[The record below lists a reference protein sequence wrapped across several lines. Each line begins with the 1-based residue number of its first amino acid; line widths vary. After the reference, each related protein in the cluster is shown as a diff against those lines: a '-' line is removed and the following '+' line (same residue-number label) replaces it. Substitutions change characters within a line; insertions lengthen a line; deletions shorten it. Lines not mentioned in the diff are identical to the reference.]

1 MTYVPVSETSVSSN
15 TTNVNQRGF
24 GTILCL
30 DEHNFTLER
39 IVKVASVD
47 EAGAIFPTYTKAYK
61 AAVAAFSVDPKPKE
75 FAIGRRLTSTTL
87 LPATPSNG
95 MQFQVK
101 FKLKND
107 ATIYNIQIT
116 AGGGDTVLTI
126 GTSLASAIN
135 TNYPALGSAVTA
147 TSVAGLV
154 TIVRD
159 STSVDY
165 MVFELINLTAGAVAS
180 GESVDDTMKFIKAE
194 TTDFYHIVSTDRT
207 QLHIEALSN
216 YVAASKNTMSFAT
229 SLADCYLNAYGPS
242 IADWPG
248 KFKVIGRPRN
258 INVTYCQADQLDLF
272 PEIRVFAVNSGYQ
285 PGDVIYSNKANLG
298 ILPAKTAGGLLL
310 TESQRDN
317 LAQRGINY
325 FESFGGVT
333 VYRRGFSQAAGASA
347 WADDTVAKDL
357 FEARANEA
365 LANFLFAQASSKVG
379 AGLAGYGQIESVVR
393 TVGDAMTT
401 VGTTARAFQQ
411 GSFDVIPPTAD
422 EIREA
427 RPGRVGKIK
436 CVAKLEGA
444 IDSGDIELT
453 VSY

>member
-1 MTYVPVSETSVSSN
+1 MTYVPVSETSVTYN

-135 TNYPALGSAVTA
+135 TNHPALGSAVTA

-159 STSVDY
+159 STVDY
-165 MVFELINLTAGAVAS
+165 MVFDLVNLTAGAVAS
-180 GESVDDTMKFIKAE
+180 AESVENTMAAINAE

-207 QLHIEALSN
+207 QAHVEALSN

-229 SLADCYLNAYGPS
+229 SLADCYLNAYGPA
-242 IADWPG
+242 ITDWPG
-248 KFKVIGRPRN
+248 LFKVIGRPRN

-272 PEIRVFAVNSGYQ
+272 PEIRVFADNAGYQ
-285 PGDVIYSNKANLG
+285 PGDVIYSNKVNLG
-298 ILPAKTAGGLLL
+298 ILPAKTAEGLLL
-310 TESQRDN
+310 TQAQRDN
-317 LAQRGINY
+317 LAARGINY

-347 WADDTVAKDL
+347 WSDEIIAGDF

-365 LANFLFAQASSKVG
+365 VANFLFAQKATKVG
-379 AGLAGYGQIESVVR
+379 AGIAGYGQVESVIR
-393 TVGDAMTT
+393 TVGDSMTT
-401 VGTTARAFQQ
+401 VGTTARAFQE

-422 EIREA
+422 EIRAA
-427 RPGRVGKIK
+427 RPGRVGKFAV
-436 CVAKLEGA
+436 VAKLEGA
-444 IDSGDIELT
+444 LDSASISLT
-453 VSY
+453 LSY

>member
-1 MTYVPVSETSVSSN
+1 MTYVPVSETSVTYN

-101 FKLKND
+101 FKLKDDSNTYTVSVT
-107 ATIYNIQIT
+107 AT
-116 AGGGDTVLTI
+116 GVDTVITV
-126 GTSLASAIN
+126 GTALASAIN
-135 TNYPALGSAVTA
+135 GITALGTAVTA
-147 TSVAGLV
+147 ASVAGLV
-154 TIVRD
+154 TITRD
-159 STSVDY
+159 GTVDY
-165 MVFELINLTAGAVAS
+165 MVFDLVNLTAGAVAS
-180 GESVDDTMKFIKAE
+180 AESVENTMAAINAE
-194 TTDFYHIVSTDRT
+194 TTDFYLIVSTDRT
-207 QLHIEALSN
+207 QAHVEALSA
-216 YVAASKNTMSFAT
+216 YVATTKNTFSFST
-229 SLADCYLNAYGPS
+229 SLAACYLNPYGPA
-242 IADWPG
+242 ITDWPG
-248 KFKVIGRPRN
+248 LFKVIGRPRN

-272 PEIRVFAVNSGYQ
+272 PEIRVFADNAGYQ
-285 PGDVIYSNKANLG
+285 PGDVIYSNKVNLG
-298 ILPAKTAGGLLL
+298 ILPAKTAEGLLL
-310 TESQRDN
+310 TQAQRDN
-317 LAQRGINY
+317 LAARGINY

-347 WADDTVAKDL
+347 WSDEIIAGDF

-365 LANFLFAQASSKVG
+365 VANFLFAQKATKVG
-379 AGLAGYGQIESVVR
+379 AGIAGYGQVESVIR
-393 TVGDAMTT
+393 TVGDSMTT
-401 VGTTARAFQQ
+401 VGTTARAFQE

-422 EIREA
+422 EIRAA
-427 RPGRVGKIK
+427 RPGRVGKFAV
-436 CVAKLEGA
+436 VAKLEGA
-444 IDSGDIELT
+444 LDSASISLT
-453 VSY
+453 LSY

>member
-1 MTYVPVSETSVSSN
+1 MTYVPVSKTSVTYN

-61 AAVAAFSVDPKPKE
+61 AAVAAFSVDPKPKD

-101 FKLKND
+101 FKLKGDSNTYTVSVT
-107 ATIYNIQIT
+107 AT
-116 AGGGDTVLTI
+116 GVDTVITV
-126 GTSLASAIN
+126 GTALASAIN
-135 TNYPALGSAVTA
+135 GITALGTAVTA
-147 TSVAGLV
+147 ASVAGLV
-154 TIVRD
+154 TITRD
-159 STSVDY
+159 STVDY
-165 MVFELINLTAGAVAS
+165 MVFDLVNLTAGAVAS
-180 GESVDDTMKFIKAE
+180 AESVENTMAAINAE

-207 QLHIEALSN
+207 QAHVEALSA
-216 YVAASKNTMSFAT
+216 YVATTKNTFSFST
-229 SLADCYLNAYGPS
+229 SLAACYLNPYGPA
-242 IADWPG
+242 ITDWPG
-248 KFKVIGRPRN
+248 LFKVIGRPRN

-272 PEIRVFAVNSGYQ
+272 PEVRVFADNAGYQ
-285 PGDVIYSNKANLG
+285 PGDVIYSNKVNLG
-298 ILPAKTAGGLLL
+298 ILPAKTAEGLLL
-310 TESQRDN
+310 TQAQRDN
-317 LAQRGINY
+317 LAARGINY

-347 WADDTVAKDL
+347 WSDEIIAGDF

-365 LANFLFAQASSKVG
+365 VANFLFAQKATKVG
-379 AGLAGYGQIESVVR
+379 AGVAGYGQVESVIR
-393 TVGDAMTT
+393 TVGDSMTT
-401 VGTTARAFQQ
+401 VGTTARAFQE

-422 EIREA
+422 EIRAA
-427 RPGRVGKIK
+427 RPGRVGEFAV
-436 CVAKLEGA
+436 VAKLEGA
-444 IDSGDIELT
+444 LDSASISLT
-453 VSY
+453 LSY

>member
-1 MTYVPVSETSVSSN
+1 MTYVPVSKTSVTYN

-61 AAVAAFSVDPKPKE
+61 AAVAAFSVDPKPKD

-101 FKLKND
+101 FKLKGDSNTYTVSVT
-107 ATIYNIQIT
+107 AT
-116 AGGGDTVLTI
+116 GVDTVITV
-126 GTSLASAIN
+126 GTALASAIN
-135 TNYPALGSAVTA
+135 GITALGTAVTA
-147 TSVAGLV
+147 ASVAGLV
-154 TIVRD
+154 TITRD
-159 STSVDY
+159 STVDY
-165 MVFELINLTAGAVAS
+165 MVFDLVNLTAGAVAS
-180 GESVDDTMKFIKAE
+180 AESVENTMAAINAE

-207 QLHIEALSN
+207 QAHVEALSA
-216 YVAASKNTMSFAT
+216 YVATTKNTFSFST
-229 SLADCYLNAYGPS
+229 SLAACYLNPYGPA
-242 IADWPG
+242 ITDWPG
-248 KFKVIGRPRN
+248 LFKVIGRPRN

-272 PEIRVFAVNSGYQ
+272 PEVRVFADNAGYQ
-285 PGDVIYSNKANLG
+285 PGDVIYSNKVNLG
-298 ILPAKTAGGLLL
+298 ILPAKTAEGLLL
-310 TESQRDN
+310 TQAQRDN
-317 LAQRGINY
+317 LAARGINY

-347 WADDTVAKDL
+347 WSDEIIAGDF

-365 LANFLFAQASSKVG
+365 VANFLFAQKATKVG
-379 AGLAGYGQIESVVR
+379 AGVAGYGQVESVIR
-393 TVGDAMTT
+393 TVGDSMTT
-401 VGTTARAFQQ
+401 VGTTARAFQE

-422 EIREA
+422 EIRAA
-427 RPGRVGKIK
+427 RPGRVGEFAV
-436 CVAKLEGA
+436 VAKLEGA
-444 IDSGDIELT
+444 LDSTSISLT
-453 VSY
+453 LSY

>member
-1 MTYVPVSETSVSSN
+1 MTYVPVSETSVTYN

-61 AAVAAFSVDPKPKE
+61 AAVAAFSVDPKPKD

-101 FKLKND
+101 FKLKGDSNTYTVSVT
-107 ATIYNIQIT
+107 AT
-116 AGGGDTVLTI
+116 GVDTVITV
-126 GTSLASAIN
+126 GTALASAIN
-135 TNYPALGSAVTA
+135 GITALGTAVTA
-147 TSVAGLV
+147 ASVAGLV
-154 TIVRD
+154 TITRD
-159 STSVDY
+159 STVDY
-165 MVFELINLTAGAVAS
+165 MVFDLVNLTAGAVAS
-180 GESVDDTMKFIKAE
+180 AESVENTMAAINAE
-194 TTDFYHIVSTDRT
+194 TTDFYHIVSTDRSE
-207 QLHIEALSN
+207 LHVTALSD
-216 YVAASKNTMSFAT
+216 YVATTKNTFSFST
-229 SLADCYLNAYGPS
+229 SLAACYLNPYGPA

-272 PEIRVFAVNSGYQ
+272 PEIRVFADNAGYQ
-285 PGDVIYSNKANLG
+285 PGDVIYSNKVNLG
-298 ILPAKTAGGLLL
+298 ILPAKTAEGLLL
-310 TESQRDN
+310 TQAQRDN
-317 LAQRGINY
+317 LAARGINY

-347 WADDTVAKDL
+347 WSDEIIAGDF

-365 LANFLFAQASSKVG
+365 IANFLFAQKATKVG
-379 AGLAGYGQIESVVR
+379 AGIAGYGQVESVIR
-393 TVGDAMTT
+393 TVGDSMTT
-401 VGTTARAFQQ
+401 VGTTARAFQE

-422 EIREA
+422 EIRAA
-427 RPGRVGKIK
+427 RPGRVGEFAV
-436 CVAKLEGA
+436 VAKLEGA
-444 IDSGDIELT
+444 LDSASISLT
-453 VSY
+453 LSY